1 MVALSELRF
10 DNRFTASL
18 PGENSGGTD
27 PRQVMEACYSRVS
40 PTAVSR
46 PRLVA
51 CSPEVSELLGL
62 RPEDTTGAD
71 FVDVFSGNS
80 FLEGMD

>member
-1 MVALSELRF
+1 
-10 DNRFTASL
+10 
-18 PGENSGGTD
+18 
-27 PRQVMEACYSRVS
+27 MEACYSRVS

-51 CSPEVSELLGL
+51 GSPEVSDLLGL

-71 FVDVFSGNS
+71 FVDIFSGNRL
-80 FLEGMD
+80 LEGMDSHAAC